1 MSVFIKNKDGFEEP
15 TPILFEKEE
24 DFGNLI
30 IDNPEIFPIRKFTRS
45 GSEWKPIAVEMEVGN
60 GLGRLDVLG
69 IDNEGCIYIIEN
81 KLYKNYQ
88 KKTLR
93 QQGTDYAF
101 GLRDLKE
108 RPNGWEIFKEKIK
121 RANETDWAKGKKFH
135 NKSLEEIIKE
145 FDSVEDYQ
153 RCLNEVKNNFEQGDM
168 VS

>member
-45 GSEWKPIAVEMEVGN
+45 GSDWIPIAVEMK
-60 GLGRLDVLG
+60 LDPMGRLDVLG
-69 IDNEGCIYIIEN
+69 IDGEGCIYIIEN

-108 RPNGWEIFKEKIK
+108 HHNGWERFKKKIK
-121 RANETDWAKGKKFH
+121 SVNKSKWAKGKKFH
-135 NKSLEEIIKE
+135 NQSLEEIIKE

>member
-1 MSVFIKNKDGFEEP
+1 MSVFIKKDDGFEEP
-15 TPILFEKEE
+15 VPTIFEKEE
-24 DFGNLI
+24 VYGDLI
-30 IDNPEIFPIRKFTRS
+30 IDNPKIFPIEKFTGS
-45 GSEWKPIAVEMEVGN
+45 KGSEWIPIAVEMRLEY

-108 RPNGWEIFKEKIK
+108 HHNGWERFKKKIK
-121 RANETDWAKGKKFH
+121 SANKSKWAKSKKFQ
-135 NKSLEEIIKE
+135 NKSLE
-145 FDSVEDYQ
+145 
-153 RCLNEVKNNFEQGDM
+153 
-168 VS
+168 